1 MIYPFFDYNEYM
13 ELRIKHIPKKDNLYH
28 YTKCSSLKSILAT
41 KILYATK
48 SSFLNDTNEMD
59 YITHVIKEVIE
70 ELPDSGLQELLLSE
84 VVNTI
89 EESKR
94 HDTFVCSFSTD
105 KDSITLWSEFGD
117 NTGYNVAFRADELLT
132 QIRKKK
138 EIFYHGHVIYSR
150 EVQKHLIEELF
161 EDVKKEDDFTL
172 LKRKLNTYAL
182 FFKQEEFA
190 AEKEYRIVFRN
201 PHKQKIL
208 FREKEGFLL
217 PYIEIQLD
225 TLPIDC
231 VTVAPKNHVDLAKKG
246 MTQYLESLGYDVDVN
261 LSKLKLR
268 Y

>member
-1 MIYPFFDYNEYM
+1 M
-13 ELRIKHIPKKDNLYH
+13 ELKIQRIHNNRLYH
-28 YTKCSSLKSILAT
+28 YTKCGSLKNILRT

-59 YITHVIKEVIE
+59 YITHVIKEVIDD
-70 ELPDSGLQELLLSE
+70 LPDSNLKDLLMNE

-117 NTGYNVAFRADELLT
+117 NTGYNVGFDSQKLLH
-132 QIRKKK
+132 QIQSAQD
-138 EIFYHGHVIYSR
+138 IYCHGHVIYSL
-150 EVQKHLIEELF
+150 EVQKHLIKELL
-161 EDVKKEDDFTL
+161 DQAKLNDDFSQ
-172 LKRKLNTYAL
+172 LKKKLTTYAL

-190 AEKEYRIVFRN
+190 AEREYRIVFRN
-201 PHKQKIL
+201 LEKKEIL

-217 PYIEIQLD
+217 PYIEVHLD
-225 TLPIDC
+225 QLPIES
-231 VTVAPKNHVDLAKKG
+231 VAVAPKNHVDLAKKG
-246 MTQYLESLGYDVDVN
+246 MSQYLESLGYSVDVQ